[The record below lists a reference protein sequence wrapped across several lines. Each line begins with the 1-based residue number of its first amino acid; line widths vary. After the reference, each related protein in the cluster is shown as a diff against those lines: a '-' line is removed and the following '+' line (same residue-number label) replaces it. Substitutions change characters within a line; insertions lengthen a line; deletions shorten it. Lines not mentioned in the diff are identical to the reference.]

1 MPAILLVDE
10 NGVYRRGIRALI
22 EGAELGRVVESVSF
36 QEELSGVFDLLLI
49 DFDRFNQHSYQL
61 LRAARAR
68 IPQMR
73 LAAMSASNARSD
85 VLRCLSAGF
94 HGYVDKTQSEAE
106 WLRAITDLLSG
117 RIYVPQ
123 WLAETAYGDIQAHFT
138 VDLEL
143 ESLILTRRQ
152 RDVLPL
158 LAQGMS
164 TKEIARELN
173 IAVGTAKI
181 HTLALLHALG
191 VRNRTEAALVAAK
204 ILQLTAPGNGDRL
217 IRFPKITGLRG
228 GSAESHSAIAVLT
241 KI

>member
-22 EGAELGRVVESVSF
+22 EDADLGRVVESVSF
-36 QEELSGVFDLLLI
+36 QEGFSGVFDLLLI
-49 DFDRFNQHSYQL
+49 DFDHFDQHSHQL
-61 LRAARAR
+61 LQAARAR
-68 IPQMR
+68 APQMR
-73 LAAMSASNARSD
+73 LAAMSVSNARSD

-123 WLAETAYGDIQAHFT
+123 WLAKTAHSDTQAHWT
-138 VDLEL
+138 VNLEL
-143 ESLILTRRQ
+143 ESLSLTRRQ

-181 HTLALLHALG
+181 HILALLHALG

-204 ILQLTAPGNGDRL
+204 ILQSTAPGNGDRL
-217 IRFPKITGLRG
+217 IRFPKTATLRG
-228 GSAESHSAIAVLT
+228 GSEDSHPAITVLT